1 MRATYLTGETLYLR
15 ALTEADKETTGAW
28 YAGPFP
34 INAARAED
42 WLREAHT
49 DIWRT
54 NKARHYVIAQVADD
68 APVGGATLAVRSGRR
83 GLLSFSFPSWRN
95 DADAL
100 RAEALRI
107 VVPWVRDDLELM
119 VLTLFI
125 AADETA
131 TIAAAEALGM
141 ERAVR
146 LREFVA
152 RPGGRIDQLLYEARN
167 APWKVADA

>member
-1 MRATYLTGETLYLR
+1 MRATYLTGETIYLR

-28 YAGPFP
+28 YPGSFP

-49 DIWRT
+49 DIWGT

-68 APVGGATLAVRSGRR
+68 APIGGATLAVRGGRR
-83 GLLSFSFPSWRN
+83 GFLAFSFPLWRD

-107 VVPWVRDDLELM
+107 IVPWVRDDLELM
-119 VLTLFI
+119 VLILHV

-141 ERAVR
+141 ERTAR
-146 LREFVA
+146 MREFVA
-152 RPGGRIDQLLYEARN
+152 RPGGRVDQVLYEAHN